1 MNHAEQVIESVRAA
15 GGTLA
20 IHGRRIRC
28 RLPEGATHLLEELR
42 RCRNDV
48 EMTLRRRESTPA
60 MPPGVLLLEW
70 RLKEPPVAIET
81 YAVVTDPALFAATTV
96 EQLRV
101 ALSNPKRWVGWSV
114 PQLIERLAQV
124 GVTVKLAVGEPSLAT
139 EAGC

>member
-1 MNHAEQVIESVRAA
+1 VNRAEQVIESVRAA
-15 GGTLA
+15 GGTLT
-20 IHGRRIRC
+20 INGQRIWC
-28 RLPEGATHLLEELR
+28 RLPQGATHLLDELR

-48 EMTLRRRESTPA
+48 EMALRSRETTPP

-81 YAVVTDPALFAATTV
+81 FAVVTDPALFAATTV

-101 ALSNPKRWVGWSV
+101 ALSNPKCWVGWSV

-124 GVTVKLAVGEPSLAT
+124 GVTVKLAAGEPSMAT
-139 EAGC
+139 EAER